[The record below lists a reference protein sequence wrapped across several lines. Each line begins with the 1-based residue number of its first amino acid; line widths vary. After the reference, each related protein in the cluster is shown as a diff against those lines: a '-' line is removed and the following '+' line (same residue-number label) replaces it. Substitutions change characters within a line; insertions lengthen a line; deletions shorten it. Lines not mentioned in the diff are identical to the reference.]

1 MYSTQSDQQK
11 PSSSGTGNLSRDR
24 RCFVT
29 FARKPTDELV
39 RFVVA
44 PDNSIVP
51 DLAERLPGRG
61 LWLSSSRETVNT
73 ACAKRLFAKAAG
85 SPVTVREDLAD
96 AIEEQLHKR
105 CLDLLGMARRAG
117 DAVGGFQKVTSLLKG
132 RSASIILC
140 ARDGADDGR
149 SKVVAVAKNAPVI
162 EIFTGAELGSIFG
175 RERTVYVAVAQK
187 ALGARILRESERLA
201 GFRLAETV

>member
-1 MYSTQSDQQK
+1 MYSQSDQQTA
-11 PSSSGTGNLSRDR
+11 STAATGKSRDR

-29 FARKPTDELV
+29 YVRKPTDELV

-85 SPVTVREDLAD
+85 GSVTVRDDLAD

-117 DAVGGFQKVTSLLKG
+117 EAV
-132 RSASIILC
+132 
-140 ARDGADDGR
+140 DDCRG
-149 SKVVAVAKNAPVI
+149 VVAG
-162 EIFTGAELGSIFG
+162 GATDCGGTDAARRGDLRLGRRQDDLFVFVG
-175 RERTVYVAVAQK
+175 RERD
-187 ALGARILRESERLA
+187 
-201 GFRLAETV
+201 

>member
-1 MYSTQSDQQK
+1 MYSTQSAQQTASTARPSK
-11 PSSSGTGNLSRDR
+11 PSRDR

-29 FARKPTDELV
+29 YDCKPTDELV

-44 PDNSIVP
+44 PDQSIVP

-73 ACAKRLFAKAAG
+73 ACAKRLFSKAAG
-85 SPVTVREDLAD
+85 APVTVRDDLAD

-105 CLDLLGMARRAG
+105 CLELLGMARRAG
-117 DAVGGFQKVTSLLKG
+117 EAVGGFQKVIALLKE
-132 RSASIILC
+132 RSASVIFC
-140 ARDGADDGR
+140 ARDGADDGT
-149 SKVVAVAKNAPVI
+149 SKVVAAAKGAPVI
-162 EIFTGAELGSIFG
+162 KVFTGAELGSIFG

-201 GFRLAETV
+201 GFRLAETI